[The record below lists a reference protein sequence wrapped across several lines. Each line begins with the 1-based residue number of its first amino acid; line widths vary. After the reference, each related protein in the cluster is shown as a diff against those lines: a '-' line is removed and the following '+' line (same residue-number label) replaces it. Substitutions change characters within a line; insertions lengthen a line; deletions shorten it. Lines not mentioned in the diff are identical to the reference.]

1 MDSAPGWGGEG
12 GARPGGPVARGRAQ
26 PPRAWMG
33 ALQFA
38 LQLGVRSEATAC
50 RCGSV
55 SDPIDLSS

>member
-1 MDSAPGWGGEG
+1 MDSAPGWGGVG

-33 ALQFA
+33 A